1 MRLGAHTPAEMG
13 AHGAFH
19 GVTMRTWVTDD
30 GVAEARQVEELL
42 APDAGPYLV
51 STACVAVENTHNF
64 GGGTIQPVDTLTEIS
79 SVCRDAGV
87 GLHLDGARLWNAHVA
102 TGVPLEDYG
111 RLFDTVNVC
120 LSKGLGAPVGS
131 VLVGAAS
138 VIAGA
143 RTLRKRLG
151 AGWRQAGILAA
162 AGLYALEHNIDRLA
176 QDHEAALAFAD
187 AVAER
192 AGGVREPQT
201 TIVGC
206 DTGEIP
212 AAEVAA
218 VAPARVLVSALGAR
232 MLRAVT
238 HMDVT
243 VTSAAGRVAWW
254 GRYRFLK
261 VIGTIRE
268 GVRSDTGGGKAAKPT
283 ATGHA
288 SLTAS
293 LTLGLAGRGRHSKE
307 RNMMESTATNGGA
320 CPSTW
325 FATSSVWRT

>member
-1 MRLGAHTPAEMG
+1 MMDAPVGDDVYDEDPTVHALEERVASILGHEAGLFVATGSLGNQLGVAAHARPGTEVLCDSGAHIARAEMG

-30 GVAEARQVEELL
+30 GVAEALQVEELL

-64 GGGTIQPVDTLTEIS
+64 GGGTIQPVGTLAEIS
-79 SVCRDAGV
+79 TVCRDAGV

-131 VLVGAAS
+131 VLVGSAS

-201 TIVGC
+201 NIVVI

-218 VAPARVLVSALGAR
+218 VASQHGVLVSALGAR

-243 VTSAAGRVAWW
+243 VDECRRAG
-254 GRYRFLK
+254 
-261 VIGTIRE
+261 
-268 GVRSDTGGGKAAKPT
+268 GVVGKI
-283 ATGHA
+283 
-288 SLTAS
+288 
-293 LTLGLAGRGRHSKE
+293 LGS
-307 RNMMESTATNGGA
+307 
-320 CPSTW
+320 
-325 FATSSVWRT
+325 